1 MNINLLHPQCS
12 GINQK
17 ENISACSKLTQS
29 LFWKCVSTVCI
40 ENYLQRPV
48 DRKCLLQYCCHS
60 WNRPTTSSYC
70 SGRDSTPLWGEK
82 QNSYGIDS
90 SRGNSLPSLPNS
102 LSRSL
107 FHNCSVF
114 PLREGL
120 SLSHCSSYLWSA
132 CFKSDSSIGGG
143 TFDPL
148 DAGGNFRCKLSRHIS
163 RRGFGSALNMPKCF
177 LFGLCLSIEDVRDLY
192 SQYSWRVYFFILTN
206 YLNQYFNLHVKM
218 KTSRVVSWLRHA
230 A

>member
-1 MNINLLHPQCS
+1 MTIAILAYLNKNIETPFNKIYGYHKFPITLLKDSIKYRINLFQYQSNFSIILLTVRLSNLLVIHS
-12 GINQK
+12 TTDLSL
-17 ENISACSKLTQS
+17 ISLSYFRCRKVS
-29 LFWKCVSTVCI
+29 LRLPTVC
-40 ENYLQRPV
+40 
-48 DRKCLLQYCCHS
+48 
-60 WNRPTTSSYC
+60 
-70 SGRDSTPLWGEK
+70 K
-82 QNSYGIDS
+82 Q
-90 SRGNSLPSLPNS
+90 SLPNS

-163 RRGFGSALNMPKCF
+163 RRGFGSAFNMPKCF

-206 YLNQYFNLHVKM
+206 YLNKYFNLHVKM